1 MSTGLQPGFLRGL
14 SAAWPGSSAGW
25 LPSVSGPVPEAFRPP
40 TLSYQCEMLKLSQ
53 RISTSLDARWQSET
67 MLILTSWFHPFS
79 PRCIVKTRKCFS
91 LKKQQSRLPDLG
103 LVGLRTSF
111 RAVTFCSSA
120 PPASLGWVPPCDAG
134 APSHGP

>member
-53 RISTSLDARWQSET
+53 RISTSLDTRWQSET
-67 MLILTSWFHPFS
+67 TLILTSFLGSIPF
-79 PRCIVKTRKCFS
+79 PPGVS
-91 LKKQQSRLPDLG
+91 LKLG
-103 LVGLRTSF
+103 NAFL
-111 RAVTFCSSA
+111 
-120 PPASLGWVPPCDAG
+120 
-134 APSHGP
+134 